1 MAESREAMT
10 TAEINQLHQEITGA
24 ARTSLAKA
32 IRIGEL
38 LVQQKAHHIID
49 AFADL
54 HDQLYFF

>member
-10 TAEINQLHQEITGA
+10 TAEINQLHQEIIGP

-38 LVQQKAHHIID
+38 LVEQNANLEHG
-49 AFADL
+49 
-54 HDQLYFF
+54 